1 MCLPSQ
7 NPRFPDTKHMLGAAP
22 KIAKTSKIGSPR
34 AESQKCSN
42 SQVKESRSQFR
53 RSDGRLVVCGGRLM
67 LKASREKAIRLGAR
81 EVPLGAPLHR
91 STVHDGDRAHHGDR
105 AISTLGAPA
114 TTAIAGDGA
123 PGAPTTFDRSPP
135 QPPAP
140 LVVGRIERS
149 RRVLRPKFPPVPDG
163 RRRPDE
169 HDVLIGVSNSVYASR
184 TLIDSRW
191 DQNALFAA
199 STLSPGQVLGRYTG
213 PILGA
218 NEVKRRVLAGAEY
231 LMDARATRNAN
242 RFHVIDGEPTET
254 NPNLPGRANYSSV
267 PNARFEDDC
276 NFEFSDAHKGATNVL
291 LIVAE
296 AIPAG
301 TEIRV
306 DYDGDDQENRPYREM
321 LLLAGVS
328 LHDLDDPS
336 YKCVRW
342 EHPASLRCR

>member
-22 KIAKTSKIGSPR
+22 KIAKTSKIGHPR
-34 AESQKCSN
+34 VESQKCSN

-67 LKASREKAIRLGAR
+67 LKASREEAIRLGAR

-91 STVHDGDRAHHGDR
+91 SIVHDGDRAHHGDR
-105 AISTLGAPA
+105 AISTLGAPP
-114 TTAIAGDGA
+114 TTASAGDGA
-123 PGAPTTFDRSPP
+123 PGATTTLSQSVP
-135 QPPAP
+135 QPPSP
-140 LVVGRIERS
+140 LVGRIGS
-149 RRVLRPKFPPVPDG
+149 RRVLRPRFPPVLDG

-169 HDVLIGVSNSVYASR
+169 HDVLIGVSNLVYASR

-199 STLSPGQVLGRYTG
+199 CALSPGQVLGRYTG

-296 AIPAG
+296 TIPAG